1 VIYVDPR
8 IGSGELARPLQMR
21 GLPVEVTPLDFGDIA
36 IVGNGPG
43 GHTLLVGV
51 ERKRIT
57 DLVQSM
63 TSGRLS
69 GHQLP
74 GLVEMYAHRWLLVE
88 GAYREADN
96 GLLEIPAGGGRW
108 TTTRLSH
115 SAVEAYL
122 LTLTLRGGLHVHR
135 TFDTRASVIWIG
147 ALHQWWTAKQ
157 WSEHRS
163 HLATHQPADPGIWSR
178 PTIVHKMAA
187 QLPGIG
193 DEKAAAVAKHFKTVT
208 EMVEATEAAWRQIP
222 GIGKTLAAGAVRSLR
237 GTP

>member
-1 VIYVDPR
+1 MLYVDR
-8 IGSGELARPLQMR
+8 RVGSAELYLPLQAR
-21 GLPVEVTPLDFGDIA
+21 RLPVELTTLDFGDLA
-36 IVGNGPG
+36 LVGHGPG
-43 GHTLLVGV
+43 GHSLLIGI

-96 GLLEIPAGGGRW
+96 GLLEIPTGRGRW
-108 TTTRLSH
+108 ETTRLMH

-122 LTLTLRGGLHVHR
+122 LTLTLRGGMHVHR
-135 TFDTRASVIWIG
+135 TFDTKASITWIA
-147 ALHQWWTAKQ
+147 ALYHWWTAKT
-157 WSEHRS
+157 WAEHRS

-178 PTIVHKMAA
+178 PTLVHRMAS

-193 DEKAAAVAKHFKTVT
+193 DEKAAAVAKHFRTVT

-222 GIGKTLAAGAVRSLR
+222 GIGKTLAAGAVKALR
-237 GTP
+237 GS